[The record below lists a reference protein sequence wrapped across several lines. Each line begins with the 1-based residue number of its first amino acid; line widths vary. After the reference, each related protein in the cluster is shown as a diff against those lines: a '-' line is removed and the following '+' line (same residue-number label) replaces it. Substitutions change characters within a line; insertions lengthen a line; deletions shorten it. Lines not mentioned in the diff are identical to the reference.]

1 MSKIPNGTYQA
12 TIAKAFVAGIGNNNT
27 QAFVI
32 EFFIPDLGQSIAWN
46 GWMTEK
52 AYERTLEQLAKLGFD
67 ETKPQVNVAGFP
79 SYAPTHFEI
88 KTVELVIEAEPD
100 LKDPTK
106 SWPRVKWINLPQ
118 QEKFKNPPVKGA
130 LPADFKAQLAGA
142 RAKLGIK
149 KSPVKTTATEEPFP
163 F

>member
-1 MSKIPNGTYQA
+1 MSKIPNGTYKA
-12 TIAKAFVAGIGNNNT
+12 VITKAFVAGIGNNNT

-32 EFFIPDLGQSIAWN
+32 EFALPDIHQSISWN

-79 SYAPTHFEI
+79 SYTADHFEI
-88 KTVELVIEAEPD
+88 KSVELVIEAEPD

-106 SWPRVKWINLPQ
+106 FWPRVKWINLPT
-118 QEKFKNPPVKGA
+118 QEKFKSPPIKGS
-130 LPADFKAQLAGA
+130 LPTDFKSQMAAT

-149 KSPVKTTATEEPFP
+149 KSPTTNNEGFP